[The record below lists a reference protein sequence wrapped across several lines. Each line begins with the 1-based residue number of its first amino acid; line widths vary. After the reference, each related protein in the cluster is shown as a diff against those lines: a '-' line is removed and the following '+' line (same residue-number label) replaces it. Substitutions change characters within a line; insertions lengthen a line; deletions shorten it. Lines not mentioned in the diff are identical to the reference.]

1 MNRRLIITVFAAA
14 ALSLTVSA
22 KDYAPA
28 QSHRLSKTIN
38 TEWTFNYFPDE
49 EQTEGVYESPSFD
62 DSQWSYV
69 CVPHTWQT
77 YETTHELHPYIRNAA
92 ASDNPY
98 WWDGWGWYRK
108 RIIIGE
114 EYAGR
119 RIRFE
124 FDGVQKYSRIY
135 LNGKYLGDHKGGFTS
150 FYVDATDAVNFGG
163 ENVLVVAVQNSLNDK
178 FRIPPMNAGNWAV
191 YGGIVRDVR
200 LVITDPVNIP
210 FQGSYK
216 HEGGTFIT
224 TPQVSEAQ
232 ASVNIK
238 TYVWNQKDEAAEITL
253 RTVVTDA
260 DGEIVKKLESRQNIP
275 AGEIVG
281 FEQQIPKLKD
291 PHLWS
296 PDNPYIYNAWSE
308 VYDGRALVDTYHST
322 FGIRSIEWDYDLHR
336 LVLNGKV
343 THLHGI
349 NRHEEFPWLGQAF
362 PKWIAQRDMEDMKSG
377 LDINYMRTA
386 HYPNDPSVYYFMD
399 RNGICINEE
408 VPNIKKQN
416 FSREVQIRNVR
427 EMIRRDR
434 NHPSIIIWS
443 MGNETDHA
451 CDSRYAYEEDTTRI
465 ITVRQP
471 YNDSYNPEFCRHT
484 DKEMPVES
492 YLRCTIRGWYDKD
505 DMNLEPKDNQWAGTE
520 YWQHKSSR
528 NPKKPISEHNGTVW
542 LYADHGADREYVG
555 SPLKHVNPKGW
566 VDSWRTP
573 KYVYYLWQANFSR
586 TPMVHIQPHFWRQQY
601 VGQKKMITVDSNC
614 DKVELYVNGR
624 RIGELK
630 PCVEN
635 DFCVEFKDVPVEKGV
650 IEAVATHADG
660 TVVKDRV
667 VMAGEPAALTIST
680 NAAQMMSTAD
690 NIMEFK
696 VDIVDKDGIHVYGAD
711 NTLRFHVDG
720 PATLVGPEI
729 YISDRNK
736 HEEYEGTMYI
746 DAPVINLIRATGKTG
761 KVTITASATGLASA
775 SATIDIVEYVDSLQI
790 PGIEEP
796 RLSWDGRK
804 HVAVNTSQANFV
816 PAPEEMRSYAGE
828 VSFPIG
834 RQKDFG
840 KLIQKFIEEQNPGID
855 TSTPEFR
862 YMIDAFENILAS
874 TARYTDERGYIVAD
888 DYNFIANQYNVSRAI
903 TKHIAARQLPEAYV
917 AYMTRYYAKMIVR
930 DGKDVNYKA
939 VCELI
944 DRIPEGGEAV
954 ATGPEESSDSLRT
967 INETDLKAI
976 VTIVRPETESLSKD
990 AKKKAYKLIT
1000 AINPSVKFKSIRN
1013 KKTKTRTDS
1022 YTVKSGSVVLIPETK
1037 ALTSVKFPDKKL

>member
-1 MNRRLIITVFAAA
+1 MKRVSLCLMGLVWAVACFAIMAARDTVPTTTLVPGQAGYEEYSPLHDTYQLWGWNILRYYYFLYVHYFAEYPWVVRVAYMVIIFCCLAFLVLLVAMCVNVYLRRRNRKRLAKIREKYLEPLKDVCYAEVENLPTEEIKRRIGYEERKWKKWEMRLWSQVFIEVSVFTNTMNPNLTNIQRVMRLVGFVDYVERQLIYGKNRDKVKLLQTVRLTNMRLPNSIVARLVNDKSLPLRKAA
-14 ALSLTVSA
+14 
-22 KDYAPA
+22 
-28 QSHRLSKTIN
+28 RLYHMVASK
-38 TEWTFNYFPDE
+38 E
-49 EQTEGVYESPSFD
+49 
-62 DSQWSYV
+62 
-69 CVPHTWQT
+69 
-77 YETTHELHPYIRNAA
+77 
-92 ASDNPY
+92 NPY
-98 WWDGWGWYRK
+98 D
-108 RIIIGE
+108 
-114 EYAGR
+114 
-119 RIRFE
+119 F
-124 FDGVQKYSRIY
+124 F
-135 LNGKYLGDHKGGFTS
+135 
-150 FYVDATDAVNFGG
+150 
-163 ENVLVVAVQNSLNDK
+163 
-178 FRIPPMNAGNWAV
+178 
-191 YGGIVRDVR
+191 
-200 LVITDPVNIP
+200 
-210 FQGSYK
+210 
-216 HEGGTFIT
+216 
-224 TPQVSEAQ
+224 
-232 ASVNIK
+232 
-238 TYVWNQKDEAAEITL
+238 
-253 RTVVTDA
+253 
-260 DGEIVKKLESRQNIP
+260 
-275 AGEIVG
+275 
-281 FEQQIPKLKD
+281 
-291 PHLWS
+291 
-296 PDNPYIYNAWSE
+296 
-308 VYDGRALVDTYHST
+308 
-322 FGIRSIEWDYDLHR
+322 
-336 LVLNGKV
+336 
-343 THLHGI
+343 
-349 NRHEEFPWLGQAF
+349 
-362 PKWIAQRDMEDMKSG
+362 
-377 LDINYMRTA
+377 
-386 HYPNDPSVYYFMD
+386 
-399 RNGICINEE
+399 
-408 VPNIKKQN
+408 
-416 FSREVQIRNVR
+416 
-427 EMIRRDR
+427 
-434 NHPSIIIWS
+434 
-443 MGNETDHA
+443 
-451 CDSRYAYEEDTTRI
+451 EEDTTRI

-505 DMNLEPKDNQWAGTE
+505 DMDMEPSDNQWAGTE
-520 YWQHKSSR
+520 YWQHKNSR

-555 SPLKHVNPKGW
+555 VPLKHVNPKGW

-573 KYVYYLWQANFSR
+573 KYIYYLWQANFSR

-624 RIGELK
+624 SMGVQK

-650 IEAVATHADG
+650 IEAVAVHADG
-660 TVVKDRV
+660 TVVKDSV

-680 NAAQMMSTAD
+680 NARQMMSTAD

-696 VDIVDKDGIHVYGAD
+696 VDIVDKDGVHVYGAN

-729 YISDRNK
+729 YISDRDK

-775 SATIDIVEYVDSLQI
+775 SATIDIVEYVDSLKL

-796 RLSWDGRK
+796 RLSWDGRQ

-855 TSTPEFR
+855 TSSPEFR
-862 YMIDAFENILAS
+862 YMIDAFVDILAS